1 MTRNIEFINET
12 HVPTYLSPQLS
23 KGHQPAGRLAY
34 GQVAMLPN
42 PSDLASLHDK
52 LRVEE
57 SDLDA
62 VLTIGTF
69 ADKLRELIFQTLGL
83 HATSPAPALHQ
94 VRFYQQEPVQ
104 EPPVQSHRSSS
115 PLTELS
121 EHSER
126 SSSPSTEIC
135 EVEERL
141 PEQPPSPFHAFHE
154 PTSKAN
160 RLVHSSLKRPAEI
173 DETVQHKGKQRR
185 TEFVPAAY
193 VPSKPAQDFTPA
205 QMVIQ
210 RKMAFEYVQKSIRDG
225 HVVSLDYDLAVARFL
240 QETSHLN
247 LGDIPHAVDLVLAG
261 SERQGL
267 STSLQSDAYQ
277 CAKYIKKTLLAYE
290 SDPQQGKPFALRYP
304 NLHALRA
311 RAMTNIASMRAM
323 PSDIPVILLDI
334 AGRVLAIGLP
344 PKRHDTPATKD
355 SLVHPAE
362 NEVPIVAYIQN
373 EASQPPNGNHQRVR
387 DRQGWHI
394 THNYTHTAKNSAV
407 KPTMDRAVRSFQ
419 KSYDVPAANHVY
431 SYPQERALLA
441 CLGLARVY
449 NLPIVDQELF
459 DQAPKNRPT
468 SLTPF
473 PLTLKSGSQLSQSSS
488 EVSAHIGSIYG
499 SVQYQL
505 IGYGL
510 GAGSRRY
517 PQINSANIADKKL
530 AFGPARQGSLTA
542 NAAWQQCA
550 VGRENLPQA
559 LQMGNGPLYKARENA
574 RVTIELGWQYDVALA
589 VILGVQPEAYRIANQ
604 NIDLLSREGDVL
616 VRQRLADTRH
626 RILCAMEPNEAGS
639 SYLMHL
645 DLISKTIEA
654 WLHYI
659 PMTAGLAECLEAV
672 TALAD
677 NEMES
682 FKKLTSKSIHLE
694 RVSKQ
699 DDLKTNTAKH
709 KSNILHTPSMSSF
722 KSLATLDIYMTPLDK
737 VDDAL
742 SVSGALRHLVNTQQ
756 DTSPTLNMPQTNKRA
771 RTPDKN
777 IRINRSPRRSARLS
791 CSAKKVTTQ
800 RLDPF
805 ASDGPSTSGCVKRQK
820 TQSSD
825 SQEVHHPTHRL
836 PTASPSPSQS
846 ARIVPPTPEVHSS
859 NVRSQEIENTLNLLR
874 TRSSPPCP
882 SVADKSNSLW
892 NQKIDLHLSESVKK
906 RTILVTEVSAI
917 HKASLVLFNTLTK
930 GSCTQFDPDELLSHP
945 VTFSSTGEP
954 RIHEKL
960 FTTNKGTIW
969 YQPQIFNF
977 LTISTSSPPVGI
989 LIHERY
995 LWETIKFFHKPS
1007 PHFLERSM
1015 HYVLAALV
1023 LIGTDANRILP
1034 ATQIP
1039 HQAAM
1044 SSGTRNAV
1052 TCWHHF
1058 KELSSLQS
1066 NKIVDEKS
1074 ATPGGCIEDLDR
1086 LIMLIYTMIETFT
1099 SIWAST
1105 TLDEEISR
1113 LTNLIAS
1120 AESPKSAEALTTL
1133 KDELTA
1139 TRSQIVISPNNLP
1152 ALASFLCCG
1161 VKGLMIFPKDKHT
1174 FGPLRAINFLL
1185 VTADLTKQGQTVEEP
1200 IWKRTQAYIVDFMKG
1215 VIQSSREWVPC
1226 EVNRYHLAKAL
1237 FLDFSDFFLARDIRK
1252 IPIPTT
1258 RNYKVLDKE
1267 CS

>member
-1 MTRNIEFINET
+1 MSLLPKNGRYL
-12 HVPTYLSPQLS
+12 PTFPLSSAKDTSQLGGWHMD
-23 KGHQPAGRLAY
+23 K
-34 GQVAMLPN
+34 LPCCRT
-42 PSDLASLHDK
+42 PASLHDK

-173 DETVQHKGKQRR
+173 DETIQHKGKQRR

-267 STSLQSDAYQ
+267 STSLQSGAYQ

-323 PSDIPVILLDI
+323 PSDVPVILLDI

-387 DRQGWHI
+387 DRQGWH
-394 THNYTHTAKNSAV
+394 T
-407 KPTMDRAVRSFQ
+407 
-419 KSYDVPAANHVY
+419 ANHVY

-488 EVSAHIGSIYG
+488 EVSTHIGSIYG

-510 GAGSRRY
+510 GVGSRRY
-517 PQINSANIADKKL
+517 PQINSADIADKKL
-530 AFGPARQGSLTA
+530 AFGQAYKGARFVLS
-542 NAAWQQCA
+542 N
-550 VGRENLPQA
+550 
-559 LQMGNGPLYKARENA
+559 
-574 RVTIELGWQYDVALA
+574 
-589 VILGVQPEAYRIANQ
+589 LGVT
-604 NIDLLSREGDVL
+604 LCGDHGYSVHGLFKVL
-616 VRQRLADTRH
+616 VHSVTHILPDTNHTQPPQR
-626 RILCAMEPNEAGS
+626 I
-639 SYLMHL
+639 
-645 DLISKTIEA
+645 
-654 WLHYI
+654 
-659 PMTAGLAECLEAV
+659 
-672 TALAD
+672 
-677 NEMES
+677 
-682 FKKLTSKSIHLE
+682 
-694 RVSKQ
+694 
-699 DDLKTNTAKH
+699 
-709 KSNILHTPSMSSF
+709 
-722 KSLATLDIYMTPLDK
+722 SLAIYNHADAFAGIARYSAAKDQTGLFSNPSLWLPLSPGNF
-737 VDDAL
+737 
-742 SVSGALRHLVNTQQ
+742 SVS
-756 DTSPTLNMPQTNKRA
+756 D
-771 RTPDKN
+771 
-777 IRINRSPRRSARLS
+777 
-791 CSAKKVTTQ
+791 
-800 RLDPF
+800 
-805 ASDGPSTSGCVKRQK
+805 CVK
-820 TQSSD
+820 SS
-825 SQEVHHPTHRL
+825 
-836 PTASPSPSQS
+836 
-846 ARIVPPTPEVHSS
+846 
-859 NVRSQEIENTLNLLR
+859 
-874 TRSSPPCP
+874 
-882 SVADKSNSLW
+882 
-892 NQKIDLHLSESVKK
+892 
-906 RTILVTEVSAI
+906 
-917 HKASLVLFNTLTK
+917 
-930 GSCTQFDPDELLSHP
+930 
-945 VTFSSTGEP
+945 
-954 RIHEKL
+954 
-960 FTTNKGTIW
+960 
-969 YQPQIFNF
+969 
-977 LTISTSSPPVGI
+977 
-989 LIHERY
+989 
-995 LWETIKFFHKPS
+995 
-1007 PHFLERSM
+1007 
-1015 HYVLAALV
+1015 
-1023 LIGTDANRILP
+1023 
-1034 ATQIP
+1034 
-1039 HQAAM
+1039 
-1044 SSGTRNAV
+1044 
-1052 TCWHHF
+1052 
-1058 KELSSLQS
+1058 
-1066 NKIVDEKS
+1066 
-1074 ATPGGCIEDLDR
+1074 
-1086 LIMLIYTMIETFT
+1086 
-1099 SIWAST
+1099 
-1105 TLDEEISR
+1105 
-1113 LTNLIAS
+1113 
-1120 AESPKSAEALTTL
+1120 
-1133 KDELTA
+1133 
-1139 TRSQIVISPNNLP
+1139 
-1152 ALASFLCCG
+1152 
-1161 VKGLMIFPKDKHT
+1161 
-1174 FGPLRAINFLL
+1174 
-1185 VTADLTKQGQTVEEP
+1185 
-1200 IWKRTQAYIVDFMKG
+1200 
-1215 VIQSSREWVPC
+1215 
-1226 EVNRYHLAKAL
+1226 
-1237 FLDFSDFFLARDIRK
+1237 
-1252 IPIPTT
+1252 
-1258 RNYKVLDKE
+1258 
-1267 CS
+1267 